1 MSDLEALEHWV
12 GPLLQRVEPA
22 ARTKLART
30 VAKDLRRSQQQRVIA
45 QCNPDGSPYAP
56 RKPRQ
61 LRGKKGRVRRKV
73 KMFQKMRTATYLKAQ
88 GDAAGASVGFAGR
101 IARIANVHQKGLKDR
116 VARGGA
122 VVQYEQR
129 ELLGFTDAEIDQ
141 LRDTLLAHLTL

>member
-1 MSDLEALEHWV
+1 MADLEALEHWV
-12 GPLLQRVEPA
+12 GPLLQRIEPA

-45 QCNPDGSPYAP
+45 QRNPDGSPYAP

-101 IARIANVHQKGLKDR
+101 IARIANVHQYGLKDR
-116 VARGGA
+116 VARSGA

-129 ELLGFTDAEIDQ
+129 EFLGFTTSELEKLKD
-141 LRDTLLAHLTL
+141 LLLSHLNS

>member
-1 MSDLEALEHWV
+1 MADLDALEYWV
-12 GPLLQRVEPA
+12 SPLLQRIEPA
-22 ARTKLART
+22 ARAKLART
-30 VAKDLRRSQQQRVIA
+30 VAKDLRRSQQRRVIA
-45 QCNPDGSPYAP
+45 QRNPDGSPYAP

-73 KMFQKMRTATYLKAQ
+73 KMFRKMRTATYLKAQ
-88 GDAAGASVGFAGR
+88 GDASGASVCFAGR

-129 ELLGFTDAEIDQ
+129 ELLGLTDAEIDQ

>member
-1 MSDLEALEHWV
+1 MSDLDALEQWV
-12 GPLLQRVEPA
+12 SPLLQRLEPT

-45 QCNPDGSPYAP
+45 QRNPDGTPYAP
-56 RKPRQ
+56 RKSRQ
-61 LRGKKGRVRRKV
+61 LRGKKGRVRRKL

-88 GDAAGASVGFAGR
+88 GDAKGASVGFAGR
-101 IARIANVHQKGLKDR
+101 IARIANIHQRGLKDR

-129 ELLGFTDAEIDQ
+129 ELLGFTDAEIEQ

>member
-1 MSDLEALEHWV
+1 MADLEALEHWV
-12 GPLLQRVEPA
+12 GPLLQRIAPA

-30 VAKDLRRSQQQRVIA
+30 VAKDLRRSQQQRIIA
-45 QCNPDGSPYAP
+45 QRNPDGSPYAP

-116 VARGGA
+116 VARGGV

>member
-1 MSDLEALEHWV
+1 MADLDALEYWV
-12 GPLLQRVEPA
+12 SPLLQRIEPA
-22 ARTKLART
+22 ARAKLART
-30 VAKDLRRSQQQRVIA
+30 VAKDLRRSQQRRVIA
-45 QCNPDGSPYAP
+45 QRNPDGSPYAP

-73 KMFQKMRTATYLKAQ
+73 KMFRKMRTATYLKAQ
-88 GDAAGASVGFAGR
+88 GDASGASVGFAGR

-129 ELLGFTDAEIDQ
+129 ELLGLTDAEIDQ

>member
-1 MSDLEALEHWV
+1 MADLEALEQWV
-12 GPLLQRVEPA
+12 SPLLQRIEPA
-22 ARTKLART
+22 ARAKLART

-45 QCNPDGSPYAP
+45 QRNPDGSPYAP

-88 GDAAGASVGFAGR
+88 GDASGASVGFAGR